1 MNYHFTI
8 GNFTGWEL
16 ENAIVEIF
24 KQQGYI
30 YIGTAMKFIVI
41 LKRSFCNSLVFLV
54 VKKYYSIVGEEDPL

>member
-24 KQQGYI
+24 KQHGYI
-30 YIGTAMKFIVI
+30 YRYRDEIHRHFKEVI
-41 LKRSFCNSLVFLV
+41 L
-54 VKKYYSIVGEEDPL
+54 